1 MADIANQRF
10 SVRMPTVT
18 ELSPIRIALRA
29 GLALALLIAGG
40 VIALVGERLL
50 GSGNPA
56 GANEVRVTP
65 FQDWRVI
72 CSNAQGG
79 CTLNSDVLRDTGG
92 SLVGLL
98 VNDPAPGSTL
108 AINVPHGV
116 MLDSGLG
123 FSIGDEPMRVRPYEA
138 CNANGC
144 FAFVTMD
151 GDTIKSLS
159 TNMAGQVV
167 VVPGNGTPVTIPFS
181 LKGFAEGY
189 AELQRASARRTSI
202 FSFLGR

>member
-1 MADIANQRF
+1 MQ
-10 SVRMPTVT
+10 
-18 ELSPIRIALRA
+18 IALRA
-29 GLALALLIAGG
+29 SLALALLIAGG

-50 GSGNPA
+50 GSGSPA

-72 CSNAQGG
+72 CSTAQGG

-98 VNDPAPGSTL
+98 ISDPMPGSML
-108 AINVPHGV
+108 AITVPHGV

-123 FSIGDEPMRVRPYEA
+123 ISIGDEPKRVRPYET
-138 CNANGC
+138 CNATGC
-144 FAFVTMD
+144 FALVTMD
-151 GDTIKSLS
+151 ADTLKSLS
-159 TNMAGQVV
+159 ANMAGQVV

-189 AELQRASARRTSI
+189 AELQRVSARRTSI
-202 FSFLGR
+202 FSFLGG

>member
-1 MADIANQRF
+1 MADITNQRF
-10 SVRMPTVT
+10 SLRAPMVNGLNAMQ
-18 ELSPIRIALRA
+18 IALRA
-29 GLALALLIAGG
+29 GLALALLIVGG
-40 VIALVGERLL
+40 AIALVGERLL
-50 GSGNPA
+50 GGDA
-56 GANEVRVTP
+56 GGANEVRVVP

-79 CTLNSDVLRDTGG
+79 CTLNLDVLRDTGG
-92 SLVGLL
+92 TLVSI
-98 VNDPAPGSTL
+98 VINDPKPGSTL
-108 AINVPHGV
+108 SVTVPHGV

-138 CNANGC
+138 CNNAGC

-151 GDTIKSLS
+151 ADTIKSLIA
-159 TNMAGQVV
+159 NMAGQVV

-181 LKGFAEGY
+181 LKGFPEGY
-189 AELQRASARRTSI
+189 AELQKASARRNSF

>member
-1 MADIANQRF
+1 MADIANHRF
-10 SVRMPTVT
+10 SLRVPMVT
-18 ELSPIRIALRA
+18 DLNPMQIALRA
-29 GLALALLIAGG
+29 SLALALLIAGG
-40 VIALVGERLL
+40 VIALVGERLF
-50 GSGNPA
+50 GSSSPA

-72 CSNAQGG
+72 CSTAQGG

-98 VNDPAPGSTL
+98 INDPMPGSTL
-108 AINVPHGV
+108 AITVPHGV

-123 FSIGDEPMRVRPYEA
+123 FSIGDEPMRVRPYET
-138 CNANGC
+138 CNATGC

-151 GDTIKSLS
+151 ADTLKSLS
-159 TNMAGQVV
+159 ANMAGQVV

-189 AELQRASARRTSI
+189 AELQRVSARRTSI